1 MLTRVKEM
9 VDEFHSHPNA
19 SAGFTAK
26 EVFNIGQSYGL
37 TCREIYHTFLGKRN
51 AVGYGRYLPKMPPEE
66 VIAAAMANG
75 PKKRGRKPGA
85 AKKANDKAT
94 APRAAK
100 KVKDTVEAKVE
111 ETASQVDENP
121 SGEVFCW
128 IATPQEINEDFSSNV
143 EKPKRKK
150 TKSL

>member
-9 VDEFHSHPNA
+9 IDEFNSRPNS

-26 EVFNIGQSYGL
+26 EVFNIGQTYGL

-51 AVGYGRYLPKMPPEE
+51 SVGYGRYLPQMPPAE

-85 AKKANDKAT
+85 AKKANDKAI

-100 KVKDTVEAKVE
+100 KVKDVIEAKVE

-128 IATPQEINEDFSSNV
+128 IATPQEINEDFSSNA